1 MVFST
6 FVNDEFHDNIVW
18 PDLPYLTDEHGSK
31 WWLYAYP
38 ILCIDFPVL
47 GKFHPLN

>member
-6 FVNDEFHDNIVW
+6 YINDDFHENIVW

-31 WWLYAYP
+31 
-38 ILCIDFPVL
+38 
-47 GKFHPLN
+47 